1 MKFAPV
7 TTRAS
12 QWASGD
18 QTPVPIVRISAGKS
32 SLAISYSDLPR
43 LISELAQLAYD
54 HPATEEATG
63 E

>member
-1 MKFAPV
+1 M
-7 TTRAS
+7 
-12 QWASGD
+12 
-18 QTPVPIVRISAGKS
+18 PIVRISAGKS
-32 SLAISYSDLPR
+32 SLAIAYSDLPR